1 MRRKRDRGVVGG
13 EVAIKRFV
21 AFFAGVRVDRVV
33 MVGGV
38 HVLAGAARTG
48 DEAEVGREV
57 RQRGERGERYARRTT
72 RRQAEDG
79 RSADGERMR
88 RCGDGDAAGSAASGS
103 EGAGGPGD
111 DGASDG
117 SEEFGGAR
125 GAGNWGAG
133 GLGDRTGVG

>member
-1 MRRKRDRGVVGG
+1 MAV
-13 EVAIKRFV
+13 KRFV

-38 HVLAGAARTG
+38 HVLAGAARTR

-57 RQRGERGERYARRTT
+57 RQRGGRGETYAQRDVRR
-72 RRQAEDG
+72 RAGDG
-79 RSADGERMR
+79 RSADDERMR
-88 RCGDGDAAGSAASGS
+88 RCGDGDAAGS
-103 EGAGGPGD
+103 EGAGGPGG